1 LRSFSKIG
9 LLVSAA
15 MLAMSSAAFGAGFGL
30 FEQGAKATAMGG
42 AFAATADDPSAI
54 FYNVAGI
61 AQQRHT
67 TFLAGGTLINFNN
80 EFTGDPTDAFT
91 SGATGQYRAHTFVPP
106 NSYLIM
112 PIGTNLTVGVGI
124 FTPFGLRTNWEDPW
138 IGRFVSRDANIKT
151 VSVQHSIAWQTTSGN
166 LAIGFGAEYRRA
178 RVVLVRNST
187 FPPGSVNVNPFLG
200 RFPDLATAYLSS
212 DWDNAWGWNAGVLF
226 KPAPTWRIGAS
237 YRAPMDIDFKGDVTI
252 TPISTGNPQ
261 LDAQIKLGLPPSQP
275 VTTTINFPSIS
286 NIGIATT
293 AIPNWDLEFDL
304 VHTTWSRFKQLKVNF
319 LTTPL
324 FGFTRD
330 QNWDDSNSYRFGAN
344 RTINPTWDVRFGL
357 VYDRTPQPIENV
369 SPLLPDSD
377 REGASFG
384 IGWHHGPWIVDA
396 TEFALHFKK
405 RSTNGGLSSPET
417 NFNGTYHTDANLIS
431 LNLGY
436 RF

>member
-1 LRSFSKIG
+1 
-9 LLVSAA
+9 
-15 MLAMSSAAFGAGFGL
+15 MLAVSGAAFGAGFGL
-30 FEQGAKATAMGG
+30 YEQGAKATAMGG

-67 TFLAGGTLINFNN
+67 SFLAGGTLINFAN
-80 EFTGDPTDAFT
+80 EFTGDPNDAFT
-91 SGATGQYRAHTFVPP
+91 SGATGQYRHHTFVPP
-106 NSYLIM
+106 NAYFILPVGS
-112 PIGTNLTVGVGI
+112 NLTLGVGV

-151 VSVQHSIAWQTTSGN
+151 VSVQPSLAWQTTDGRFAFG
-166 LAIGFGAEYRRA
+166 LGAEYRRA
-178 RVVLVRNST
+178 RVVLSRNST
-187 FPPGSVNVNPFLG
+187 LPPGTVNVNPFTG
-200 RFPDLATAYLSS
+200 RFIDVASAYLSS

-226 KPAPTWRIGAS
+226 KPSSYWRIGAS

-252 TPISTGNPQ
+252 TQISTGNPQ
-261 LDAQIKLGLPPSQP
+261 LDAQIKPGLPPSQP
-275 VTTTINFPSIS
+275 VATTINFPSIT
-286 NIGIATT
+286 NVGIATT
-293 AIPNWDLEFDL
+293 AIPNWDLEFDV
-304 VHTTWSRFKQLKVNF
+304 VHTTWSRFQQLKVDF
-319 LTTPL
+319 LTTPAA
-324 FGFTRD
+324 GFTRV

-344 RTINPTWDVRFGL
+344 RVLNSTWDVRFGL
-357 VYDRTPQPIENV
+357 LYDRTPQPTENV

-384 IGWHHGPWIVDA
+384 IGWHHGPWVFDA

-405 RSTNGGLSSPET
+405 RGTQGISSADN
-417 NFNGTYHTDANLIS
+417 NFNGTYRTDANLIS